1 MASPPRP
8 FVTAARYLGEDGVRS
23 RQAVTRDDM
32 RKDDAQYMKKIPI
45 DQEKKTIA
53 TSTWLGVVVAIF
65 EIGMFI
71 LSGSQAILID
81 GVYDSMDVTILVI
94 YQLLL
99 PLIYKPISER
109 IPYGFAQVETL
120 FILIKGSV
128 LIIITTLIIYDDI
141 VIILQGGTSIDTKQV
156 LVFEAF
162 LTLFCIF
169 GYITVRRLGRKLN
182 TPMIRVE
189 LITWKID
196 VLLSLG
202 AFIAFFMEIP
212 FLHFHVLE
220 WLVPYIDPLVSC
232 IIAALM
238 LPEPTKAFVNA
249 IRGLVLMAPSE
260 EKLERIRGI
269 CDEVLSDYPYEV
281 DFLDVVRTGRKV
293 WISLYFT
300 TEGNTIKVP
309 QLKRATEALK
319 VAISA
324 IYTDPYVELVPE
336 IHPGSEE
343 E

>member
-1 MASPPRP
+1 
-8 FVTAARYLGEDGVRS
+8 
-23 RQAVTRDDM
+23 
-32 RKDDAQYMKKIPI
+32 MKKEPLN
-45 DQEKKTIA
+45 QEKKTIA
-53 TSTWLGVVVAIF
+53 MSTVLGVVVALC
-65 EIGMFI
+65 EIAMFV

-81 GVYDSMDVTILVI
+81 GVYDTMDVTILVI

-120 FILIKGSV
+120 FILIKGSA
-128 LIIITTLIIYDDI
+128 LISITTLIIYDDI
-141 VIILQGGTSIDTKQV
+141 QIILEGGTSIDTKQV
-156 LVFEAF
+156 LLFEAF

-169 GYITVRRLGRKLN
+169 GYTVVRHLGRKMN

-202 AFIAFFMEIP
+202 AFLAFFMEIP

-232 IIAALM
+232 VIAALM
-238 LPEPTKAFVNA
+238 LPEPTKAFIHA

-260 EKLERIRGI
+260 EKMERIRRL
-269 CDEVLSDYPYEV
+269 CHDVLSDYPYEI

-300 TEGNTIKVP
+300 TEGNNIKVP
-309 QLKRATEALK
+309 QLKRATEDLK
-319 VAISA
+319 AAIST

-336 IHPGSEE
+336 IHPGSDED
-343 E
+343 

>member
-1 MASPPRP
+1 M
-8 FVTAARYLGEDGVRS
+8 
-23 RQAVTRDDM
+23 
-32 RKDDAQYMKKIPI
+32 
-45 DQEKKTIA
+45 DQEKRAIS
-53 TSTWLGVVVAIF
+53 TSTWLGVIVAVF
-65 EIGMFI
+65 EIGMFL

-94 YQLLL
+94 YQMLL

-128 LIIITTLIIYDDI
+128 LISVTAFIIYQDI
-141 VIILQGGTSIDTKQV
+141 VIILQGGTSIDTRQV
-156 LVFEAF
+156 LIFEAF
-162 LTLFCIF
+162 LTIFCIF
-169 GYITVRRLGRKLN
+169 GYAIVRKLGNKLN

-189 LITWKID
+189 LLTWKID

-202 AFIAFFMEIP
+202 AFLAFFMEIP

-238 LPEPTKAFVNA
+238 LPEPTRAFVRA
-249 IRGLVLMAPSE
+249 VRGLVLMAPSE

-269 CDEVLSDYPYEV
+269 CDEVLADYPYEI

-300 TEGNTIKVP
+300 TVGNTIKVP
-309 QLKRATEALK
+309 QLKKATEDLK
-319 VAISA
+319 IAISS
-324 IYTDPYVELVPE
+324 IYTDPYVELIPE
-336 IHPGSEE
+336 IHPGTEE